1 MGSER
6 PRLDALG
13 EVERPRRG
21 CDSRGLTQRPVRVLG
36 RPLVRAAFG
45 GNLRLACLLLRV
57 IEEATAFLPAVTRL
71 LVGKRVTLLT

>member
-1 MGSER
+1 
-6 PRLDALG
+6 
-13 EVERPRRG
+13 
-21 CDSRGLTQRPVRVLG
+21 
-36 RPLVRAAFG
+36 LVRAAFG